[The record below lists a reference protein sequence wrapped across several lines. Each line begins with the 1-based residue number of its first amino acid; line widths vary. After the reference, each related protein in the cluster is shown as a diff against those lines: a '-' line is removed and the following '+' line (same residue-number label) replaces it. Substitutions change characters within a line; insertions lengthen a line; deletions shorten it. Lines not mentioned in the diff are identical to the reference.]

1 MTGRSVAHI
10 VRSFMLLVLLNLPC
24 CDSFR
29 NFGVSNPNTRH
40 DQSGTYHEGKS
51 LHYFH
56 SSLQSSRNTEM
67 VSKMQ
72 RMRNVKRRMRLPTMY
87 INTLGIFAL
96 AWCMKLFTRRWIAI
110 RAGEKFCMA
119 GKHQC
124 LRFKRA
130 RNDNLSSNVQLIK
143 RSNIIFEYPTS

>member
-1 MTGRSVAHI
+1 MKGRSVARI
-10 VRSFMLLVLLNLPC
+10 VRCFILLALLNLPN

-29 NFGVSNPNTRH
+29 NLGVSNPNTRH
-40 DQSGTYHEGKS
+40 DQSGTTYEGRS

-56 SSLQSSRNTEM
+56 SSLRSSRNTEM
-67 VSKMQ
+67 ISKMQ
-72 RMRNVKRRMRLPTMY
+72 RIRNVKRRMRLPTIY

-119 GKHQC
+119 GKQQC
-124 LRFKRA
+124 RPF
-130 RNDNLSSNVQLIK
+130 
-143 RSNIIFEYPTS
+143 